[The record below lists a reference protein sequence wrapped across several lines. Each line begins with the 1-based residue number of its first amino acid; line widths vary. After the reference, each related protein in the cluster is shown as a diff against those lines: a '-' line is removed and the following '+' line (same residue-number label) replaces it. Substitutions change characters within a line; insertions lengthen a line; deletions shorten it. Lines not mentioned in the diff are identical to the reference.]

1 MHCSAR
7 YLARAKAEKPWPLFS
22 ICCLDNKKYWV
33 GDHTWLIKSGNPG
46 YLPGR
51 PLLSGI
57 LTHEGEGLPLRNP
70 ISNAQQQDSEGAS
83 GYGGNWVIKSDPLY
97 QVWPQAT
104 VKFILLIS
112 VFTNQTLL
120 KQTGIGGWPYRWC
133 PRPWPSC
140 QTYPTAIVIWQPTF
154 TGNIRKL

>member
-1 MHCSAR
+1 M
-7 YLARAKAEKPWPLFS
+7 
-22 ICCLDNKKYWV
+22 DDKKYWV

-104 VKFILLIS
+104 LKFILLIS

-120 KQTGIGGWPYRWC
+120 K
-133 PRPWPSC
+133 
-140 QTYPTAIVIWQPTF
+140 
-154 TGNIRKL
+154 KLELVAGHTVDVLGLDHHVRRTQRRL